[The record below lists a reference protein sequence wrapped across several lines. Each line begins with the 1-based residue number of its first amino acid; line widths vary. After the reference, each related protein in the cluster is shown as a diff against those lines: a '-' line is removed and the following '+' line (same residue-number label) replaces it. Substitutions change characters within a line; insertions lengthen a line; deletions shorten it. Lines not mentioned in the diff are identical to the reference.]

1 MSNGTIRTIE
11 YLEEAFSHGKI
22 PTQCDFWDLLAT
34 FEDLNTKNVPLSGY
48 SLMQGPLST
57 VAGFF
62 AGCGNSDEWC
72 TSYSLVCANS
82 AAWFN
87 VGQFVPLSGYATV
100 TGPLTTQSIDLSGG
114 SITNIG
120 NSGLTFQNGSYI
132 ISNTATDI
140 IIKTFPSDWGTETGA
155 ILLQTQES
163 FNVNN
168 PASITLTTG
177 ASSGTTAWV
186 KGGTLNL
193 IGSYGGTVNIQS
205 NNSSYGRGPINILG
219 SNISLTGNTTVD
231 GSLSSDDII
240 YSACGNSTQWCSAWS
255 IVSGGIVAG
264 DYVPLSGNVTITNPI
279 SVDGCITADCI
290 TGLTSINLDGGDIT
304 NWSDV
309 SAYYDLAGMDI
320 LPGDLLHIEYSPS
333 AYDVVTPVPGLSAY
347 PLSGHLAGIDSA
359 ITCIS
364 GVSALTFTNTT
375 VAPTPV
381 KTLSNYL
388 LIKVN
393 GSDMYLPLYT

>member
-11 YLEEAFSHGKI
+11 YLEEAFSHGQI

-34 FEDLNTKNVPLSGY
+34 LDSSRSVPITGYSLMSGPLSTTILFTSCGNSTEWCDAYRVSLSSLTGVSINGVTADYSNHFASFTGLTFGDTATITAINLNGIAQPPDITRTVNLNVPLS
-48 SLMQGPLST
+48 S
-57 VAGFF
+57 
-62 AGCGNSDEWC
+62 
-72 TSYSLVCANS
+72 
-82 AAWFN
+82 
-87 VGQFVPLSGYATV
+87 
-100 TGPLTTQSIDLSGG
+100 
-114 SITNIG
+114 
-120 NSGLTFQNGSYI
+120 
-132 ISNTATDI
+132 
-140 IIKTFPSDWGTETGA
+140 
-155 ILLQTQES
+155 
-163 FNVNN
+163 
-168 PASITLTTG
+168 
-177 ASSGTTAWV
+177 
-186 KGGTLNL
+186 
-193 IGSYGGTVNIQS
+193 
-205 NNSSYGRGPINILG
+205 
-219 SNISLTGNTTVD
+219 
-231 GSLSSDDII
+231 
-240 YSACGNSTQWCSAWS
+240 
-255 IVSGGIVAG
+255 
-264 DYVPLSGNVTITNPI
+264 YVPLSGNVTITNPI

-333 AYDVVTPVPGLSAY
+333 AYDVVTPVPGLTVY